1 MSTSKQFINQLGD
14 KMNITTLLVRRNL
27 AVYDCM
33 WKLVKKLDSQ
43 LLALTGKTAK
53 ELNVEH
59 KLK

>member
-1 MSTSKQFINQLGD
+1 MEIK
-14 KMNITTLLVRRNL
+14 TLLKRRNL

-53 ELNVEH
+53 ELNEEY